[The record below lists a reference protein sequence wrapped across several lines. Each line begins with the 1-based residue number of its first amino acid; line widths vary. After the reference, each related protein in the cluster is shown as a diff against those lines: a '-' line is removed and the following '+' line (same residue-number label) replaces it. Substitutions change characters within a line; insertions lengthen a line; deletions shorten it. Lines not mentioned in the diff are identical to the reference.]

1 MDDRQT
7 ACITELLQ
15 TASGRQKGASLD
27 TSAFNLLS
35 VLQLER
41 YETQTH
47 SRIIFFLLN
56 SPCGRDGKVGF
67 LRLFLQTINI
77 PARFLD
83 EPWNVY
89 REKVCTGGSGRMDLV
104 LESKNFLAVIEMKV
118 DAGDGDCQLARYVS
132 SCRRKQKEYMVY
144 YLTLDGHMPEEQSVR
159 GMAPDRFR
167 CISFEKEVISWLQGC
182 MASVQ
187 EGGYKHSFLKQYL
200 GAVRQAAG
208 MDDGGIDVKDL
219 LNSSDMARAAQIVA
233 RSFLEKMDEVTERF
247 FENLCAEIARETRLE
262 VFPYTSCAD
271 IFLDTFTEK
280 GSTYH
285 AVIGLSIDTCLYVEF
300 GFSEE
305 TEDGGF
311 PFIPLAEAE
320 ARFPAEYSKWI
331 QKLDALE
338 DLTGFHQTKW
348 VKWRWLEDPEGARL
362 NFKDYSAQIKLIDE
376 MDLQCKWISDSLI
389 RELIQPLCS

>member
-56 SPCGRDGKVGF
+56 SPCGWDGKVGF

-132 SCRRKQKEYMVY
+132 SCRRKQKEHMVY

-159 GMAPDRFR
+159 GVAPDRFR

-187 EGGYKHSFLKQYL
+187 EGGYEHSFLKQYL

-208 MDDGGIDVKDL
+208 MDDEEIDVKDL
-219 LNSSDMARAAQIVA
+219 LDSSDMARAAQTVA
-233 RSFLEKMDEVTERF
+233 RSFHEKMGEVTERF
-247 FENLCAEIARETRLE
+247 FQKLCEQVEKKTKLKTL
-262 VFPYTSCAD
+262 PYTNCAD
-271 IFLDTFTEK
+271 IFLDAFTIEGK
-280 GSTYH
+280 NYH
-285 AVIGLSIDTCLYVEF
+285 AVAGIDIDTYLYIGF

-305 TEDGGF
+305 TEDGRH
-311 PFIPLAEAE
+311 PFIPLADAE
-320 ARFPAEYSKWI
+320 ACFPDIYKTWME
-331 QKLDALE
+331 KLDALE
-338 DLTGFHQTKW
+338 NFTEFRQTRWEKW
-348 VKWRWLEDPEGARL
+348 MYLEDSEGARL
-362 NFKDYSAQIKLIDE
+362 NFKDCSAQIKLIDE
-376 MDLQCKWISDSLI
+376 MDLQCRFISDGLV
-389 RELIQPLCS
+389 RDLIQPLCG